1 MDVFLYILSAI
12 CLLMLATI
20 LRHLLTVRRRL
31 VTRIDVFRC
40 RCASPLCWTQLSGLS
55 VADQD
60 SFGVAAVDPP
70 FHLRGQAPGHLK
82 AREAA
87 QPERQR
93 RLGPQIRSHKGGKS
107 G

>member
-40 RCASPLCWTQLSGLS
+40 KVRVTTLLDSTVRPLRCGPGFGSAWPLWIPRSTCAG
-55 VADQD
+55 
-60 SFGVAAVDPP
+60 
-70 FHLRGQAPGHLK
+70 R
-82 AREAA
+82 
-87 QPERQR
+87 RQV
-93 RLGPQIRSHKGGKS
+93 I
-107 G
+107 